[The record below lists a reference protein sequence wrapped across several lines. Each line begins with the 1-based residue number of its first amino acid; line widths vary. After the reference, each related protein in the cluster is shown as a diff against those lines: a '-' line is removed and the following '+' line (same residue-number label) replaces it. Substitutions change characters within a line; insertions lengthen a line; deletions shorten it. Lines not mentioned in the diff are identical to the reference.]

1 MYNNDSLLTEGKH
14 KFTSL
19 KNIPAKYLLNI
30 AKNTKD
36 ELLKDY
42 VERNL
47 DKLEAREFF
56 ESRSDEN
63 RLGNKCKKVSYMTE
77 KEALSDI
84 IKIMHKRQENK
95 KPIRV
100 YKCFCGAFHLT
111 SQEFEI

>member
-77 KEALSDI
+77 KEALLE
-84 IKIMHKRQENK
+84 KTEKLTTQ
-95 KPIRV
+95 IRS
-100 YKCFCGAFHLT
+100 KLT
-111 SQEFEI
+111 TRFGVN